1 MKILSEANIRMLHK
15 NLIDAFGGS
24 DGIRDPGLLESA
36 VNAPFQTFAGRAL
49 YPGIYRKAA
58 QLAFGIIRNHP
69 FIDGNK
75 RTGAHSM
82 LVFLELNG
90 VTLQYEQEELIDI
103 ILSVASGQADAD
115 ELFHWICA
123 HLND

>member
-36 VNAPFQTFAGRAL
+36 VNAPFQAFAGRAL

-69 FIDGNK
+69 FIDYW
-75 RTGAHSM
+75 RTFHAC
-82 LVFLELNG
+82 
-90 VTLQYEQEELIDI
+90 
-103 ILSVASGQADAD
+103 LS
-115 ELFHWICA
+115 
-123 HLND
+123 

>member
-1 MKILSEANIRMLHK
+1 
-15 NLIDAFGGS
+15 
-24 DGIRDPGLLESA
+24 
-36 VNAPFQTFAGRAL
+36 
-49 YPGIYRKAA
+49 
-58 QLAFGIIRNHP
+58 
-69 FIDGNK
+69 
-75 RTGAHSM
+75 M